1 MRARTMAVV
10 RLMVIS
16 LAVAGLLAGAAQ
28 ASVIQNGLFEGGAT
42 PMGTSGPLDGVAD
55 TVPNNWTRFESF
67 MGVGVENSAISVVA
81 DNGPSAPGASCL
93 RCTRSA
99 GGSSGDWTTVQQ
111 NLSLDASGYSSL
123 SLSIDVKV
131 DSHDLEAGGW
141 VPVAWEWPVMLEI
154 EYVPTGGA
162 PPTQIWRYG
171 WYLVPPGDAVSGP
184 AKDPGQGLIPIYNDQ
199 PVPAGVWVTTTFDL
213 FKELPQLGT
222 ITRIRVG
229 GSGWDFEG
237 QADNLVI
244 TGRGQLIPEPAGLGL
259 IGLAMMA
266 LRRRSRQAA
275 RRRKS

>member
-1 MRARTMAVV
+1 MRARTMAVA
-10 RLMVIS
+10 RLMMVS
-16 LAVAGLLAGAAQ
+16 LAAVGLLASAAQ

-42 PMGTSGPLDGVAD
+42 VMGVSGPLDLGPD

-67 MGVGVENSAISVVA
+67 MGWLAENSIISVVA

-93 RCTRSA
+93 RCTRSL
-99 GGSSGDWTTVQQ
+99 GGGSGDWTTVQQ
-111 NLSLDASGYSSL
+111 NLNLDASGYSSL
-123 SLSIDVKV
+123 GLSIDVKV
-131 DSHDLEAGGW
+131 DSHNLEAGGW

-171 WYLVPPGDAVSGP
+171 WYLVPPGDAVNGP
-184 AKDPGQGLIPIYNDQ
+184 VNDPGQGLIPIYNDQ
-199 PVPAGVWVTTTFDL
+199 AVPAGVWVPTTFDL
-213 FKELPQLGT
+213 LKELPQLGT

-244 TGRGQLIPEPAGLGL
+244 TGQGQLIPEPASLGL
-259 IGLAMMA
+259 LGLALLGMRK
-266 LRRRSRQAA
+266 RRA
-275 RRRKS
+275 